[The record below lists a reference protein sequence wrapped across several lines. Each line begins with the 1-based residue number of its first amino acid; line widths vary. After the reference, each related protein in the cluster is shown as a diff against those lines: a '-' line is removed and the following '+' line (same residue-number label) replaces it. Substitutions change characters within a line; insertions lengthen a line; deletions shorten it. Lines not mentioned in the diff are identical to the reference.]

1 MQALI
6 VEDDRV
12 MAHMLAEVLTTAR
25 FAEPVIVESAEEAF
39 RLLGLDD
46 PGAPPGLPHIIFMDI
61 QLGGVDGIE
70 ACARIKADARY
81 ADVPVIMVTAST
93 DSDALEMAFVAG
105 ASDYITKPIHPG
117 ELLARA
123 RSAMRLKYD
132 VERLQTQEGA
142 AVMMRARIHEL
153 EESLGAQAAV
163 DPVTKLPL
171 RGILRKVACYHFD
184 GVATAA
190 RHAIAVVVLDAFD
203 NYLMFH
209 QEEPTNAMM
218 ARVANALVSVGAR
231 AGDLL
236 VRSDR
241 GSFALLM
248 PDVEEDAGRQVADRL
263 RLAVF
268 DLAIPHEYSSVDA
281 VVTASVG
288 IVESGAQGAGHH
300 ATVLAAAEHAA
311 ARAIDAGGNR
321 THLAVV
327 QS

>member
-12 MAHMLAEVLTTAR
+12 MAHLLAEVLTAAR
-25 FAEPVIVESAEEAF
+25 FAEPVVVESAEEAF
-39 RLLGLDD
+39 RLLTLDD
-46 PGAPPGLPHIIFMDI
+46 AGAPAGLPQIIFMDI

-81 ADVPVIMVTAST
+81 ADVPVIMVTASS
-93 DSDALEMAFVAG
+93 DIDALQMAFVAG
-105 ASDYITKPIHPG
+105 ASDYITKPINPA

-123 RSAMRLKYD
+123 RSAIRLKYEI
-132 VERLQTQEGA
+132 ERLQAQEEA
-142 AVMMRARIHEL
+142 AERMRARILEL

-163 DPVTKLPL
+163 DPVTRLPL
-171 RGILRKVACYHFD
+171 RGILRKVASYHFD
-184 GVATAA
+184 GVPTLA

-209 QEEPTNAMM
+209 QEGPTDAVL
-218 ARVANALVSVGAR
+218 AKVANALVNVGAR

-248 PDVEEDAGRQVADRL
+248 PDVAEDAGRQTADRL

-268 DLAIPHEYSSVDA
+268 ELGIPHEYSSVDA

-288 IVESGAQGAGHH
+288 VAESSAQGAGHH

-311 ARAIDAGGNR
+311 ARAIDAGGNH
-321 THLAVV
+321 TQEAVV